1 MHRVAMD
8 TSCLTQSCYKFN
20 AVTSVSLS
28 FCLSREYH
36 EINIK

>member
-8 TSCLTQSCYKFN
+8 TSYLTQSCYKFN
-20 AVTSVSLS
+20 AVISVSLS
-28 FCLSREYH
+28 CLSCEHH